1 MTSQEFLAT
10 VLPTSGVYCAV
21 EISTAKKE
29 HVFVNTIEE
38 LYSAAMQF
46 DEKKYNTFYALAT
59 FNDEKKRL
67 ADNAVKIKSLF
78 LDIDCAVGKDYE
90 SKADAARALDQFL
103 VDSRLE
109 SLGNPWIISSGG
121 GLHVYFPF
129 TEEVDIATWKPVA
142 ENLKRL
148 CKKLNFNIDY
158 SVTGDAARILRVPDT
173 HNYKQEKPRKVVVKV
188 QGTTFDFET
197 LASHLKEEIGVAA
210 YEGLPT
216 LQLPGNRPK
225 LPPNANSVKLIENS
239 VTFFKN
245 ITTCG
250 QINYYKEHAQ
260 EDGMEPLWR
269 GILSIAKSC
278 TDGVEEGL
286 ALSAMHP
293 YDLDRHNTKW
303 NQIKGPYKCLKLDE
317 ANPGICT
324 ACPHYGKITNPLALG
339 REIKVDNE
347 PKEVVVDRIQEK
359 EISANL
365 NDETEPVKITRP
377 TPPKGFGFGT
387 NGGVFMDRMVE
398 DEQGGKSRK
407 QVMLLPYD
415 LFAVDILNN
424 KGDHIVHLMA
434 FRPDGA
440 IDILIP
446 QKSIVSKEETVKAL
460 ANQNIIAAFG
470 AGNDKNLFDYVR
482 GCVEFISANKKAIPI
497 PSSCGWQEDETF
509 VYNSR
514 IFAPDGTEIY
524 VPTPALDNIN
534 QSTKP
539 TGTLD
544 NWKKVFNMLI
554 AKGEWQV
561 LAMSL
566 VGPASVLM
574 DFTGYN
580 GCVYHLGSSKSG
592 MGKSLAL
599 ELAASFFGHPE
610 RYRVTQST
618 SIVASQQRQGLLN
631 SLPFI
636 IDETTNKSRD
646 DFEWLPE
653 FLLDLTQGKGKD
665 RMKQGSNEE
674 RINDTTWKLLV
685 LFSSNTHVMDFLS
698 GARKHASQAEMFR
711 ILELQM
717 NKKLKWTSEE
727 AEALSLLKKNFGVAG
742 RELIRWIVRN
752 RETAKQVLN
761 ETKAKL
767 KVEFESNED
776 ERYWTA
782 GNSCIITVVQLLGKK
797 YANIIDIPVKPIVE
811 VLRMMVYSARG
822 IIHSSERTA
831 EDVLNAYTREY
842 YGKFVMVKLS
852 IEGKLIASLGGT
864 EAVDESLTRSDIAGR
879 VEKGFTPGH
888 IDYFIEEQL
897 LKQHCVSMS
906 FGYKDFKEAIEAMPN
921 YKVKYVRKDMLT
933 KTRGPSMRVNVMQIT
948 RPITPDDNEES

>member
-10 VLPTSGVYCAV
+10 VLPTSGLYCAV

-38 LYSAAMQF
+38 LYTASLQF

-59 FNDEKKRL
+59 FDGKKRL

-78 LDIDCAVGKDYE
+78 LDIDCGEGKDYAN
-90 SKADAARALDQFL
+90 KADAARALDQFL
-103 VDSRLE
+103 IGTGLDLV
-109 SLGNPWIISSGG
+109 GNPWIVSSGG

-129 TEEVDIATWKPVA
+129 AEEVDIATWKPVA

-148 CKKLNFNIDY
+148 CKKEGFNIDA

-173 HNYKQEKPRKVVVKV
+173 HNYKQDTPRKVAIKVKGDV
-188 QGTTFDFET
+188 FDFET
-197 LASHLKEEIGVAA
+197 LANHLRDAIGVAA
-210 YEGLPT
+210 YEDLPA

-225 LPPNANSVKLIENS
+225 LAPNANSVKLMENS

-245 ITTCG
+245 ITSCG
-250 QINYYKEHAQ
+250 QINYYKEHATD
-260 EDGMEPLWR
+260 DGMEPLWR
-269 GILSIAKSC
+269 GILSLAKSC
-278 TDGVEEGL
+278 ADGVEEGL

-303 NQIKGPYKCLKLDE
+303 NAIKGPYKCLKLDE
-317 ANPGICT
+317 ANPGVCT
-324 ACPHYGKITNPLALG
+324 NCPHYGKITTPLALG

-377 TPPKGFGFGT
+377 TPPKGFGFGA

-440 IDILIP
+440 VDILIP

-482 GCVEFISANKKAIPI
+482 GCVEFISANKKAVPI
-497 PSSCGWQEDETF
+497 PSSCGWQEGETF

-514 IFAPDGTEIY
+514 IFAPDGTEVY
-524 VPTPALDNIN
+524 VPTPALENIN

-544 NWKKVFNMLI
+544 NWKKVFNMLV
-554 AKGEWQV
+554 AKQEWQV

-566 VGPASVLM
+566 VGPASILM
-574 DFTGYN
+574 DFTGFN

-717 NKKLKWTSEE
+717 NRKLSWTSEE

-742 RELIRWIVRN
+742 RELIRWIVKN
-752 RETAKQVLN
+752 RETAKQVLE

-782 GNSCIITVVQLLGKK
+782 GNSCIVAIVQLLGKK
-797 YANIIDIPVKPIVE
+797 YANIIDIPIKPIVE

-831 EDVLNAYTREY
+831 EDVLNAYTRERF
-842 YGKFVMVKLS
+842 GKFVMVKKTL
-852 IEGKLIASLGGT
+852 EGKIDSSFGSEG
-864 EAVDESLTRSDIAGR
+864 VIDESVTRDVIAGR

-906 FGYKDFKEAIEAMPN
+906 FGYKDFKEALEKLPN
-921 YKVKYVRKDMLT
+921 YKVTTGKKKDMLA
-933 KTRGPSMRVNVMQIT
+933 KTRGPSMRVNVMHIC
-948 RPITPDDNEES
+948 RPANIEDEED